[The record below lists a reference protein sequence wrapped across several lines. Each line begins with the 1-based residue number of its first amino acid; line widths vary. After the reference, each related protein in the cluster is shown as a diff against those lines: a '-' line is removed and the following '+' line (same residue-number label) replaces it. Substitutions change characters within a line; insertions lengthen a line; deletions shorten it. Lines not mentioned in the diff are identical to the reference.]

1 MKKPISIK
9 LDEKLW
15 VYIKNKPNRS
25 RYFEELVK
33 QDLQQA
39 QKKPIVE
46 AVINQLLS
54 DETFF
59 REISE
64 RLNIQTIKTP
74 LAPNTQ
80 SDASFTPK
88 APDPV
93 TGYPCCQAVKPCK
106 HWVFDGTEGQYSN
119 QLTGEVRAVL

>member
-64 RLNIQTIKTP
+64 RL
-74 LAPNTQ
+74 
-80 SDASFTPK
+80 K